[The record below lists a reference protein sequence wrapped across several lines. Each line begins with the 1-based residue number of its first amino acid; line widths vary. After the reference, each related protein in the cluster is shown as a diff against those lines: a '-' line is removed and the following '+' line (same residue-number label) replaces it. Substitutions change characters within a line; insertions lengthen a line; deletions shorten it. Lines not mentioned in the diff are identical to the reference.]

1 MEVVVDSGELI
12 EIPRIF
18 YVLLAGE
25 ATSRLGNNFF
35 DIAIMIYLYKVTSNS
50 VVIGLVSGLFNVLV
64 LLNLVTGF
72 LADKYLKTRIMQI
85 VDVAQAVLMFI
96 AAAIYFGN
104 DVTVFTIVGISFLSK
119 ILGTFFDP
127 AEDALI
133 PQIIDEDHL
142 SQANGLNQ
150 GLQMVT
156 QIIGMLL
163 GGILVTLLPI
173 TSFVLI
179 NGATFLVSL
188 VCLTIVNHVLHEQI
202 VVENDETTLGNWY
215 DGIVY
220 VAHHQV
226 LRSIILLAMIVNLTL
241 GPIMG
246 LDVAW
251 VKGTLHASSFMY
263 SISQVT
269 LMVGIILGN
278 VLVNLVK
285 WSLKRKLLFS
295 LTTMATAV
303 LLMALFQNLIVTL
316 VMMAVIGMAGGF
328 LNVSVFTLIQTRTPG
343 HVLGRVNG
351 AMLAGSNV
359 SLPLGMMLGGL
370 LSGVVSIAVVYI
382 VGAAITLLATLL
394 IVRVDFAEAT
404 AE

>member
-1 MEVVVDSGELI
+1 
-12 EIPRIF
+12 
-18 YVLLAGE
+18 VLLAGE

-85 VDVAQAVLMFI
+85 VDIAQAVLMFI

-173 TSFVLI
+173 TAFALI

-246 LDVAW
+246 LDVEW
-251 VKGTLHASSFMY
+251 VKGTLHA
-263 SISQVT
+263 
-269 LMVGIILGN
+269 
-278 VLVNLVK
+278 
-285 WSLKRKLLFS
+285 WS
-295 LTTMATAV
+295 
-303 LLMALFQNLIVTL
+303 
-316 VMMAVIGMAGGF
+316 VM
-328 LNVSVFTLIQTRTPG
+328 
-343 HVLGRVNG
+343 
-351 AMLAGSNV
+351 
-359 SLPLGMMLGGL
+359 
-370 LSGVVSIAVVYI
+370 
-382 VGAAITLLATLL
+382 
-394 IVRVDFAEAT
+394 
-404 AE
+404 